1 MLNRNRRYC
10 QIQGYFFSLLPVLR
24 HRVEKLL
31 KILQIPSGM
40 TKYTYTPPTFST
52 VYFKTS
58 FKNIWNYREKHSS
71 FSRLFGDEDC
81 L

>member
-1 MLNRNRRYC
+1 MVNPVYT
-10 QIQGYFFSLLPVLR
+10 GVFFSLLPVLR

-31 KILQIPSGM
+31 KIQQIPSGM

-52 VYFKTS
+52 LYFRTS
-58 FKNIWNYREKHSS
+58 FDKIWNYREKHSS
-71 FSRLFGDEDC
+71 FSRLYGDEDC